1 MLRLRF
7 KAYMT
12 VVTALLFMLPSMAL
26 ADGSISLTAQIL
38 LEGTLPVH
46 GDVFTVEIVGQKEDA
61 PMPEGSYEQ
70 TYRASRTGAGSLSL
84 GEITCIR
91 PGYWNYT
98 VRQIPSDAGCT
109 YDLRQYELQ
118 ISAYSRQDGG
128 LDVVAT
134 LHLTESDEK
143 LEGICFVNSYP
154 VSGDGTLT
162 PTGVEDYWMYYAG
175 GAVILLLMALWLT
188 GFLRRRRDEE

>member
-70 TYRASRTGAGSLSL
+70 TYRASRIGAGSLSL

-154 VSGDGTLT
+154 VSEDGTLT

>member
-7 KAYMT
+7 KACMT
-12 VVTALLFMLPSMAL
+12 VVAALLFMLPGMAL

-46 GDVFTVEIVGQKEDA
+46 GDVFTVEIVGQEEDA
-61 PMPEGSYEQ
+61 PMPAGSHEQ
-70 TYRASRTGAGSLSL
+70 AYRASRTGAGSLSL

-98 VRQIPSDAGCT
+98 VCQIPSDADCT

-134 LHLTESDEK
+134 LHSAGSDEK
-143 LEGICFVNSYP
+143 LEDIRFVNSYP
-154 VSGDGTLT
+154 VSEDGTLT
-162 PTGVEDYWMYYAG
+162 PTGVEDHWMYYAG
-175 GAVILLLMALWLT
+175 GAVILLLIALWLI
-188 GFLRRRRDEE
+188 GLLRRRRDEE